1 MPACKSVYTPREDS
15 TMLEKHVRKYAKGF
29 VLDMGTGSGIQA
41 ITASYNSKVKSVIA
55 LDIQKEVI
63 DYCKI
68 NIKNRK
74 ITFLVSDLFEI
85 FKTNKELKNKKFD
98 TIIFN
103 PPYLPEDIK
112 LKDLTLDGGKKGY
125 ETLEKFLNN
134 INNYL
139 KPDGIILIVFSSLTK
154 KGKVDE
160 FIRNNLLDFEL
171 LEKQKIFFE
180 ELYAYLIKKSDLLK
194 KLENKKIK
202 NIRYFSRGKR
212 GFIFIGN
219 YKGKKIAIKAKNPK
233 SDAILRIENEIKFL
247 KILNKKNIGPKL
259 LFHEKDFLVYEF
271 ADGVTFTEFLE
282 SKKAYKKRVLKAI
295 KNIFGQLFEMDK
307 LNINKEEMSHPVK
320 HIIISNKNKPV
331 LLDFERSHYVK
342 SPGNVTQFCDF
353 LMSKGISLLLKNSK
367 IKINKNKMIN
377 AAKEYKKRQNK
388 GNLDKIINE
397 IKNAHKIPRQS
408 I

>member
-1 MPACKSVYTPREDS
+1 MPNCSIYKPREDS
-15 TMLEKHVRKYAKGF
+15 TLLEKYVRQHAKGL

-41 ITASYNSKVKSVIA
+41 ITASHNNKVKSVIA
-55 LDIQKEVI
+55 LDVQEEVI
-63 DYCKI
+63 EHCKKSII
-68 NIKNRK
+68 NKKIK
-74 ITFLVSDLFEI
+74 FFVSDLFEI
-85 FKTNKELKNKKFD
+85 FEKNSRLKSKKFD
-98 TIIFN
+98 TIILN

-112 LKDLTLDGGKKGY
+112 LKDLTVDGGKKGY
-125 ETLEKFLNN
+125 EVLERFLNN
-134 INNYL
+134 AGNYL
-139 KPDGIILIVFSSLTK
+139 KKDGIILIVFSSLTK

-171 LEKQKIFFE
+171 LENQKIFFE

-194 KLENKKIK
+194 KLENKNIK

-259 LFHEKDFLVYEF
+259 SFHEKDFLVYEF

-282 SKKAYKKRVLKAI
+282 SEKADKKRLLKAI

-307 LNINKEEMSHPVK
+307 LNINKEEMSHPAK
-320 HIIISNKNKPV
+320 HIVISNKNKPI

-342 SPGNVTQFCDF
+342 NPGNVTQFCDF
-353 LMSKGISLLLKNSK
+353 LMSKRISSLLKNSK

-388 GNLDKIINE
+388 SNLDKIINE
-397 IKNAHKIPRQS
+397 IKNADKIPRQS